1 MACLDRQA
9 QQLDVHTGV
18 LLGESLLGIIRT
30 QGVVRDGVQVEEQL
44 VDYLLSQI
52 HRELEEWLQRGG
64 RPRFTV
70 LVNSLLFLR
79 PLVFVLIVL
88 AVSLVA
94 ALVAVLVAVLVTT
107 LIATL
112 AIALVTLTAALT
124 LAALRIAGFQVDQSR
139 HQIVDLREHLLRAVV
154 REGGTEQKQRTPI
167 QGLHDRFAI
176 APGKH
181 QFARW
186 RRAVDWRNHLRRF

>member
-9 QQLDVHTGV
+9 QQLNVHTGV
-18 LLGESLLGIIRT
+18 LLGEPLLGIIRT
-30 QGVVRDGVQVEEQL
+30 QGVVRDGVQIEEQL

-70 LVNSLLFLR
+70 LVNSLLFLGSF
-79 PLVFVLIVL
+79 VFDLIVL

-94 ALVAVLVAVLVTT
+94 ALVTVLV
-107 LIATL
+107 ATL